1 MNQSMSYKV
10 KQYSNP
16 VPICAAAKQRA
27 QKSLTDSTIKLTKL
41 ELAFA
46 NALRHRKDA
55 DTKLR

>member
-27 QKSLTDSTIKLTKL
+27 QESLTDSTIKLTKL
-41 ELAFA
+41 EQAFA
-46 NALRHRKDA
+46 VALRHRKDA
-55 DTKLR
+55 DAK